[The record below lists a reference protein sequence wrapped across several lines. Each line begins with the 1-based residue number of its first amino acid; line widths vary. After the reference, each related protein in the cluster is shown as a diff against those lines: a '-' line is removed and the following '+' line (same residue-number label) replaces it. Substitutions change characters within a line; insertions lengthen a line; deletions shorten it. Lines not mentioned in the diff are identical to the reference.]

1 MSHPISNP
9 TPQKVKPTGKQEKK
23 KRTKKKIKIKMKERK
38 KQRKRVCRCRS
49 VGGQSVAMESLVLR
63 TTWTSVNAPD
73 IIDMRLTIF
82 SSGFAGVFN
91 SGTSAQRL
99 A

>member
-1 MSHPISNP
+1 MA
-9 TPQKVKPTGKQEKK
+9 TG
-23 KRTKKKIKIKMKERK
+23 
-38 KQRKRVCRCRS
+38 
-49 VGGQSVAMESLVLR
+49 SLVLR
-63 TTWTSVNAPD
+63 TTWTSVSAPD

-82 SSGFAGVFN
+82 PSGFAGVFN